1 MENNSEYILFN
12 SKPPEKGRLQ
22 KEIET
27 YDILDN
33 LNIEYTGVD
42 HDEAPTIE
50 ALREVESF
58 IGVKACK
65 NLFLCNSQKTKF
77 YLLIMPGDK
86 KFITKNLSKQINSPR
101 LSFAGGEF
109 MEKYL
114 NITPGSLSIFGLIFD
129 KERNV
134 NLVIDKE
141 ALEGEFTGFHP
152 CVNTTTLKLK
162 TSDIIEKFLP
172 YTGHAPAIVEL

>member
-1 MENNSEYILFN
+1 MENKEEYTLFY
-12 SKPPEKGRLQ
+12 SKPSHESMLQ

-27 YDILDN
+27 YNILDK

-42 HDEAPTIE
+42 HNEAPTIE
-50 ALREVESF
+50 ALQEVETF
-58 IGVKACK
+58 LGVKACK

-77 YLLIMPGDK
+77 YLLVMPGDK
-86 KFITKNLSKQINSPR
+86 KFLTKNLSKQINSSR
-101 LSFAGGEF
+101 LSFADGRF

-129 KERNV
+129 KEYNV
-134 NLVIDKE
+134 NLIIDEE
-141 ALEGEFTGFHP
+141 ALKNEYVGFHP
-152 CVNTTTLKLK
+152 CVNTTTLKIK

-172 YTGHAPAIVEL
+172 YTGHEPIIVEL